1 MLFISE
7 EQVRELLRLE
17 DLIPALE
24 HALVAFSG
32 GLVRQPLRTIIP
44 IEEHHAFLGVMPAV
58 YGEVMGAKLVCVYP
72 GNTARGLHTHLA
84 MIQLFRSDTGEP
96 LATIDG
102 RLITELRT
110 AAVSALATKTLA
122 PASTPVLAI
131 LGSGVQ
137 ARAHIRALRLI
148 RQFEEIRIWSR
159 TPAHSERLAEE
170 VGGKAVALEA
180 AVPDA
185 DVVITVTNSPEPIVR
200 GEWLKAGAY
209 VNAVGAVGPTRRE
222 LDAEVMRSGPVIVES
237 REAALRESGEIVISQ
252 VPVYAE
258 LGEILAGN
266 KPAPSGRNIIF
277 KSTGIAVE
285 DLAAAKLVYDAFT
298 GSGYSECKR

>member
-7 EQVRELLRLE
+7 EQVGELLRLE
-17 DLIPALE
+17 ELIPALE
-24 HALVAFSG
+24 QALVSFSS

-44 IEEHHAFLGVMPAV
+44 IEEHQAFLGVMPAV
-58 YGEVMGAKLVCVYP
+58 YGDVMGAKLVCVYP
-72 GNTARGLHTHLA
+72 GNGARGLHTHLA

-110 AAVSALATKTLA
+110 AAVSAIATKTLA

-159 TPAHSERLAEE
+159 TPAHAKQLAEE
-170 VGGKAVALEA
+170 VGGEAVALDA
-180 AVPDA
+180 AVRDA

-258 LGEILAGN
+258 LGEILAG
-266 KPAPSGRNIIF
+266 KKATPTGRNIIF

-285 DLAAAKLVYDAFT
+285 DLASAKLVYEAFVE
-298 GSGYSECKR
+298 SGYSD

>member
-1 MLFISE
+1 LLFISE

-24 HALVAFSG
+24 QALVSFSA

-44 IEEHHAFLGVMPAV
+44 IEEHQAFLGVMPAV
-58 YGEVMGAKLVCVYP
+58 YGDVMGAKLVCVYP
-72 GNTARGLHTHLA
+72 GNAARGLHTHLA
-84 MIQLFRSDTGEP
+84 MIHLFRSDTGEP
-96 LATIDG
+96 LAAIDG

-122 PASTPVLAI
+122 PASTSVLAV

-137 ARAHIRALRLI
+137 ARAHICALRLI
-148 RQFEEIRIWSR
+148 RQFEDIRIWSR
-159 TPAHSERLAEE
+159 TPAHAERLAEE

-180 AVPDA
+180 AVRDA

-222 LDAEVMRSGPVIVES
+222 LDAQVMRSGPVIVES

-258 LGEILAGN
+258 LGEILAG
-266 KPAPSGRNIIF
+266 KKAAPTGRNIIF

-298 GSGYSECKR
+298 R

>member
-24 HALVAFSG
+24 RALVAFST
-32 GLVRQPLRTIIP
+32 GLVRQPLRTIIS
-44 IEEHHAFLGVMPAV
+44 IEEHQAFLGVMPAV
-58 YGEVMGAKLVCVYP
+58 YGDVMGAKLVCVYP
-72 GNTARGLHTHLA
+72 GNAARGLHTHLA

-96 LATIDG
+96 LAAIDG

-110 AAVSALATKTLA
+110 AAVSAIATKTLA
-122 PASTPVLAI
+122 PASTPVLAV

-148 RQFEEIRIWSR
+148 RQFEEIRIWNR
-159 TPAHSERLAEE
+159 TPAHAQRLAEE
-170 VGGKAVALEA
+170 VGGKTVSLETAVR
-180 AVPDA
+180 DA

-200 GEWLKAGAY
+200 GAWLKPGAY
-209 VNAVGAVGPTRRE
+209 VNAVGAVGATRRE
-222 LDAEVMRSGPVIVES
+222 LDEEVMRSGPVIVES
-237 REAALRESGEIVISQ
+237 REAALRESGEIVIPQ

-258 LGEILAGN
+258 LGEILAGK
-266 KPAPSGRNIIF
+266 KPAPTGGNIIF

-285 DLAAAKLVYDAFT
+285 DLAAAKLVYDAFI
-298 GSGYSECKR
+298 GSGHSNE

>member
-1 MLFISE
+1 LLFISE
-7 EQVRELLRLE
+7 AQVRELLRLE

-24 HALVAFSG
+24 QALVSFSS

-44 IEEHHAFLGVMPAV
+44 INEHQAFLGIMPAV
-58 YGEVMGAKLVCVYP
+58 YGDVMGAKLVCVYP
-72 GNTARGLHTHLA
+72 GNAARGLHTHLA

-96 LATIDG
+96 LAAIDG

-122 PASTPVLAI
+122 PASTPVLAV

-148 RQFEEIRIWSR
+148 RQFEELRIWSR
-159 TPAHSERLAEE
+159 TPAHAERLVEE

-180 AVPDA
+180 AVRDA
-185 DVVITVTNSPEPIVR
+185 DVVITVTNSPDPIVR

-209 VNAVGAVGPTRRE
+209 VNAVGAVGPSRRE
-222 LDAEVMRSGPVIVES
+222 LDADVMRSGPVIVES

-252 VPVYAE
+252 VAIYAE
-258 LGEILAGN
+258 LGEILAGK
-266 KPAPSGRNIIF
+266 KPVPTGRNIIF

-285 DLAAAKLVYDAFT
+285 DLAAAKLVYDAFA
-298 GSGYSECKR
+298 GSGCRDL

>member
-1 MLFISE
+1 MLLFISE
-7 EQVRELLRLE
+7 EQVREVLRLE

-24 HALVAFSG
+24 QALMSFSAG
-32 GLVRQPLRTIIP
+32 SVRQPLRTIIS
-44 IEEHHAFLGVMPAV
+44 IEEQHALFGIMPAV
-58 YGEVMGAKLVCVYP
+58 YGDVLGAKLVCVYP
-72 GNTARGLHTHLA
+72 GNAARGLHTHLGV
-84 MIQLFRSDTGEP
+84 IQLFRSDTGEP
-96 LATIDG
+96 LATLDG

-110 AAVSALATKTLA
+110 AAVSAIATKTLA

-137 ARAHIRALRLI
+137 ARAHLRALRLT
-148 RQFEEIRIWSR
+148 RPFEEIRIWSR
-159 TPAHSERLAEE
+159 TPAHAERLAGE
-170 VGGKAVALEA
+170 VGGKAVSLEA
-180 AVPDA
+180 AVRDA

-200 GEWLKAGAY
+200 GAWLKAGAY

-222 LDAEVMRSGPVIVES
+222 LDTGVMRSGPVIVES

-258 LGEILAGN
+258 LGEILDGR
-266 KPAPSGRNIIF
+266 KPAPTGRNVIF

-285 DLAAAKLVYDAFT
+285 DLAAAKLVYDLFT
-298 GSGYSECKR
+298 A

>member
-1 MLFISE
+1 MLFLSE
-7 EQVRELLRLE
+7 EQVRELLQLE

-24 HALVAFSG
+24 RALVSFST
-32 GLVRQPLRTIIP
+32 GLVRQPLRTIIS
-44 IEEHHAFLGVMPAV
+44 IEEHQAFLGVMPAV
-58 YGEVMGAKLVCVYP
+58 YGDVMGAKLVCVFP
-72 GNTARGLHTHLA
+72 GNASRGLHTHLA

-96 LATIDG
+96 LAAIDG

-110 AAVSALATKTLA
+110 AALSAIATKTLA
-122 PASTPVLAI
+122 PASTPVLAV

-137 ARAHIRALRLI
+137 ARAHIRALRLV

-159 TPAHSERLAEE
+159 TPAHAERLAEE
-170 VGGKAVALEA
+170 VGGKSTALEA
-180 AVPDA
+180 AVRDA

-209 VNAVGAVGPTRRE
+209 VNAVGAVGPARRE

-237 REAALRESGEIVISQ
+237 REAASRESGEIIIPQ

-258 LGEILAGN
+258 LGEILAG
-266 KPAPSGRNIIF
+266 KIPAPTGGNIIF

-298 GSGYSECKR
+298 ALVASVSK

>member
-1 MLFISE
+1 LLFISE
-7 EQVRELLRLE
+7 AQVRELLRLE

-24 HALVAFSG
+24 QALVSFSS

-44 IEEHHAFLGVMPAV
+44 IDEHQAFLGIMPAV
-58 YGEVMGAKLVCVYP
+58 YGDVMGAKLVCVYP
-72 GNTARGLHTHLA
+72 GNAARGLHTHLA

-96 LATIDG
+96 LAAIDG

-122 PASTPVLAI
+122 PASTPVLAV

-159 TPAHSERLAEE
+159 TPAHAERLVEE

-180 AVPDA
+180 AVRDA
-185 DVVITVTNSPEPIVR
+185 DVVITVTNSPDPIVR

-222 LDAEVMRSGPVIVES
+222 LDAQVMRSGPVIVES

-258 LGEILAGN
+258 LGEILAG
-266 KPAPSGRNIIF
+266 KKAAPTGRNIIF

-298 GSGYSECKR
+298 R

>member
-1 MLFISE
+1 LLFISE

-24 HALVAFSG
+24 QALVSFSA

-44 IEEHHAFLGVMPAV
+44 IEEHQAFLGVMPAV
-58 YGEVMGAKLVCVYP
+58 YGDVMGAKLVCVYP
-72 GNTARGLHTHLA
+72 GNAARGLHTHLA
-84 MIQLFRSDTGEP
+84 MIHLFRSDTGEP
-96 LATIDG
+96 LAAIDG

-122 PASTPVLAI
+122 PASTSVLAV

-137 ARAHIRALRLI
+137 ARAHICALRLI
-148 RQFEEIRIWSR
+148 RQFEDIRIWSR
-159 TPAHSERLAEE
+159 TPAHAERLAEE

-180 AVPDA
+180 AVRDA

-258 LGEILAGN
+258 LGEILAG
-266 KPAPSGRNIIF
+266 KKAAPTGRNIIF

-298 GSGYSECKR
+298 R

>member
-1 MLFISE
+1 LLFISE

-24 HALVAFSG
+24 QALVSFSA

-44 IEEHHAFLGVMPAV
+44 IEEHQAFLGVMPAV
-58 YGEVMGAKLVCVYP
+58 YGDVMGAKLVCVYP
-72 GNTARGLHTHLA
+72 GNAARGLHTHLA
-84 MIQLFRSDTGEP
+84 MIHLFRSDTGEP
-96 LATIDG
+96 LAAIDG

-122 PASTPVLAI
+122 PASTSVLAV

-137 ARAHIRALRLI
+137 ARAHICALRLI
-148 RQFEEIRIWSR
+148 RQFEDIRIWSR
-159 TPAHSERLAEE
+159 TPAHAERLAEE

-180 AVPDA
+180 AVRDA

-222 LDAEVMRSGPVIVES
+222 LDAQVMRSGPVIVES

-258 LGEILAGN
+258 LGEILAG
-266 KPAPSGRNIIF
+266 KKAAPTGRNIIF

-285 DLAAAKLVYDAFT
+285 DLAAAKLVYDAFS
-298 GSGYSECKR
+298 GSGRRDL

>member
-24 HALVAFSG
+24 QALVSFSA

-44 IEEHHAFLGVMPAV
+44 IEEHQAFLGVMPAV
-58 YGEVMGAKLVCVYP
+58 YGDVMGAKLVCVYP
-72 GNTARGLHTHLA
+72 GNAARGLHTHLA
-84 MIQLFRSDTGEP
+84 MIHLFRSDTGEP
-96 LATIDG
+96 LAAIDG

-122 PASTPVLAI
+122 PASTSVLAV

-137 ARAHIRALRLI
+137 ARAHICALRLI
-148 RQFEEIRIWSR
+148 RQFEDIRIWSR
-159 TPAHSERLAEE
+159 TPAHAERLAEE

-180 AVPDA
+180 AVRDA

-222 LDAEVMRSGPVIVES
+222 LDAQVMRSGPVIVES

-258 LGEILAGN
+258 LGEILAG
-266 KPAPSGRNIIF
+266 KKAAPTGRNIIF

-298 GSGYSECKR
+298 R